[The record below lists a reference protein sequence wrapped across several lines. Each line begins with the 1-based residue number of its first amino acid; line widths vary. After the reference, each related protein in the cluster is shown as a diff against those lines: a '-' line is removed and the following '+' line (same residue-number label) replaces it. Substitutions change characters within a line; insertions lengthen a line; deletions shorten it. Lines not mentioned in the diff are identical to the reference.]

1 MDETRLKNCRRVEAD
16 INLDA
21 IASNLKAMKALL
33 PEKTEMM
40 AVVKADGYGH
50 GAVPVAKAA
59 APYVSGFGVATLQEG
74 INLRHHGVEGMI
86 LILGVTFPEDFE
98 ELLQWRL
105 RPAVFE
111 LGQAQELSRLAESSH
126 QKLRIHL
133 AVDTGMSRI
142 GMKPGEESV
151 RLVKQISCL
160 PGIQIEG
167 IFTHFAR
174 ADERDKE
181 SAQKQLQDFE
191 NFMGRLKDHGL
202 EIPYCHCSN
211 SAAMVE
217 GFPSNRL
224 KMCRAGISM
233 YGIYP
238 SDEVRKDL
246 VELTPAMSVK
256 TRVSCLKTI
265 EAGTPV
271 SYGGTFVAAQTMR
284 IATIPVGYGDGYPR
298 SLSGKG
304 HVLIRGMRA
313 PVLGRI
319 CMDQFMVDVSH
330 IPDVLL
336 QDEVVLMGTQGKDRI
351 TIEEIEEA
359 GGAFRYEFICNMG
372 KRIPRVYWS
381 QGRILG
387 VKDYSDDRYV
397 DFL

>member
-142 GMKPGEESV
+142 GMKPREESV

-211 SAAMVE
+211 SAALMQIPRANMDLV
-217 GFPSNRL
+217 
-224 KMCRAGISM
+224 RAGISI

-238 SDEVRKDL
+238 SGEVAREP
-246 VELTPAMSVK
+246 VRLTPVLEWKAKVAFVK
-256 TRVSCLKTI
+256 EI
-265 EAGTPV
+265 PAGTLV
-271 SYGGTFVAAQTMR
+271 SYGGTFQAPAPMKV
-284 IATIPVGYGDGYPR
+284 ATIPVGYGDGYPR
-298 SLSGKG
+298 SLSNRGYILVQGKK
-304 HVLIRGMRA
+304 A
-313 PVLGRI
+313 PIIGRI
-319 CMDQFMVDVSH
+319 CMDQFMVDVTGL
-330 IPDVLL
+330 DV
-336 QDEVVLMGTQGKDRI
+336 QTGEEVTLIGEDGGARI
-351 TIEEIEEA
+351 TVDEMA
-359 GGAFRYEFICNMG
+359 ALSGRFPYEFVCDIG
-372 KRIPRVYWS
+372 KRVPRIY
-381 QGRILG
+381 LE
-387 VKDYSDDRYV
+387 
-397 DFL
+397 

>member
-142 GMKPGEESV
+142 GMKPGDESV

-319 CMDQFMVDVSH
+319 CMDQFMVDATD
-330 IPDVLL
+330 IEDV
-336 QDEVVLMGTQGKDRI
+336 QFGDRI
-351 TIEEIEEA
+351 ILAGEEKGTGVSIDTLA
-359 GGAFRYEFICNMG
+359 DLSGRFNYEFVCDIS
-372 KRIPRVYWS
+372 KRVPREYIRNGQVAE
-381 QGRILG
+381 QM
-387 VKDYSDDRYV
+387 DY
-397 DFL
+397 FE